1 MLHIQLIG
9 DDKADVWDRYI
20 SRHHAKTFYHEYSWR
35 KFFRDFLRKETYYL
49 AAYRDSQLVG
59 AVPLVRQKS
68 RIFGDYIVSLPFL
81 NYGGALVD
89 DADVLDDM
97 IARVRKLA
105 IEIGSSYVELRG
117 LEPAGDLPCK
127 TKKVSMRLSL
137 PSNIDKLHASFSSK
151 LRSQIRR
158 PVREGPRVRHGG
170 VELLDQFYTVFARN
184 MRDLG
189 TPVYSKRFFREIA
202 QRFRVNAEIVVI
214 ELEGRPAAAAFLL
227 HSGGMSEIPWAS
239 SDRRYNRISI
249 NMLLYWE
256 VLKRSVERGSRIFDF
271 GRSTRDSGTFRFKK
285 QWGAEPTQL
294 YWSYVLNVGVETP
307 ELDPDNKKYAM
318 AIRAWQMLPVP
329 IANTVGP
336 FLARNLP

>member
-1 MLHIQLIG
+1 MLEFHLIS
-9 DDKADVWDRYI
+9 DDDAGTWDRYV
-20 SRHHAKTFYHEYSWR
+20 SQHRSATFYHEYSWR

-49 AAYRDSQLVG
+49 TATSGGKCVG
-59 AVPLVRQKS
+59 VLPMVRQKS

-89 DADVLDDM
+89 DNEVLKGL
-97 IARVRKLA
+97 IARVVQLA
-105 IEIGSSYVELRG
+105 AEPGSSYVELRG
-117 LEPAGDLPCK
+117 LEPVCDLPCK

-137 PSNIDKLHASFSSK
+137 PDSADELHASFSSK

-158 PVREGPRVRHGG
+158 PVREGPKIRYGG
-170 VELLDQFYTVFARN
+170 AELLDSFYSVFSRN

-189 TPVYSKRFFREIA
+189 TPVYSKKFFRDIVR
-202 QRFRVNAEIVVI
+202 RFRISSEIVVI
-214 ELEGRPAAAAFLL
+214 ELNGQPIAAAFLF
-227 HSGGMSEIPWAS
+227 HKRGMSEIPWAS

-256 VLKRSVERGSRIFDF
+256 VLKRSIDRGSEVFDF

-294 YWSYVLNVGVETP
+294 CWSYVLADGAETP
-307 ELDPDNKKYAM
+307 ELDPDNKKYAL
-318 AIRAWQMLPVP
+318 AIRAWQKLPLP
-329 IANTVGP
+329 IANTIGP